1 MEFVDVIKTRR
12 SIRKFKQVSVPDEM
26 MMEILEAARIAPSGS
41 NLQPARFIVVK
52 SEEGKEKL
60 KQCTPLPFVHNAP
73 ATIICLADTAAFSGR
88 DARMSELREAG
99 AFIDTPLDGAGFA
112 EAMKSRAVMSD
123 ADAAAY
129 LKFNAAIAI
138 DHMTLRAVDMGLGSC
153 WIGMFDHKKV
163 REAFDIDSRYLVAAL
178 IPIGFPDQNPD
189 QRPRLPM
196 DEILLKIV

>member
-1 MEFVDVIKTRR
+1 MEFVEVIKYRR
-12 SIRKFKQVSVPDEM
+12 SIRKFKAVNVPDKM
-26 MMEILEAARIAPSGS
+26 ITEILEAARMAPSGS
-41 NLQPARFIVVK
+41 NLQPTRFIVVK
-52 SEEGKEKL
+52 SDEGREKL

-73 ATIICLADTAAFSGR
+73 LVIICLADTAAFSGR

-99 AFIDTPLDGAGFA
+99 AFIDTPLDGPGFA
-112 EAMKSRAVMSD
+112 EAMKSRAVMSE

-153 WIGMFDHKKV
+153 WIGMFDQKKV
-163 REAFDIDSRYLVAAL
+163 RDEFDIDSRYIVAAL
-178 IPIGFPDQNPD
+178 IPIGFPDQKPD

-196 DEILLKIV
+196 DDILLKTV